1 MQLCALNVG
10 WGVASIRRETITQYA
25 TLAAQMGKV
34 LMRRITWQYVMI
46 GYGAQIRMIQMRMVQ
61 MRMETN
67 KQSGC

>member
-1 MQLCALNVG
+1 MQRFALNVG
-10 WGVASIRRETITQYA
+10 WGVASIRRERMTQQA

>member
-1 MQLCALNVG
+1 M
-10 WGVASIRRETITQYA
+10 ASIRTESQRMTQKA
-25 TLAAQMGKV
+25 TLAAQMGKI

-46 GYGAQIRMIQMRMVQ
+46 GYDVQIRMIQMRMVQ